1 MTRFFLQGARGK
13 PGVQGSEGEKG
24 EKVCTILSPLSELYY
39 CLVFPAGQLISFIG
53 DGFCRAIH
61 APNGSNVN
69 KLL

>member
-1 MTRFFLQGARGK
+1 MTLFSLQGARGK
-13 PGVQGSEGEKG
+13 PGIQGSEGGKG
-24 EKVCTILSPLSELYY
+24 EKVRTIL
-39 CLVFPAGQLISFIG
+39 LVFPAGQLISFIG